1 MERPGQKLIF
11 TNLDSHEPTESND
24 MEKTTTHALTQ
35 HRAIEISEQVA
46 IVVGASL
53 FVALC
58 ARIVLPL
65 PFTPVPLTLGNFAV
79 LLVGL
84 TLGSRRGFA
93 ALALYLLEGSAGMP
107 VFSPTGPGGL
117 AQLLGPTGGF
127 LLAYPFVAAL
137 SGWIMEHGKRTFFR
151 AAAAG
156 LVAEILLFAGGIG
169 WLYVL
174 THSLAQAVRFG
185 LYWFIFAEIIKIMMA
200 AAISAGWQF
209 ARKFQE

>member
-1 MERPGQKLIF
+1 
-11 TNLDSHEPTESND
+11 
-24 MEKTTTHALTQ
+24 MEKTTTQTLTQ
-35 HRAIEISEQVA
+35 HRAIEMSEQVA

-137 SGWIMEHGKRTFFR
+137 AGWTMEHGKKTFFR
-151 AAAAG
+151 AAGAG
-156 LVAEILLFAGGIG
+156 LVAEILLFASGIG

-174 THSLAQAVRFG
+174 THSMTQAVRFG
-185 LYWFIFAEIIKIMMA
+185 LYWFVFAEIIKIMMA

-209 ARKFQE
+209 AHKSQE